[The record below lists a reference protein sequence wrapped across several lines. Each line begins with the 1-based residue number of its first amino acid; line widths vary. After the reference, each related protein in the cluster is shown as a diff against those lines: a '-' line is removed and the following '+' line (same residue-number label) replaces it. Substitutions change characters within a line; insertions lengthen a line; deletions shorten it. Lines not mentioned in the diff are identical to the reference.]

1 MWKAALAGAV
11 ALATIGSFSVS
22 HDGVGIARAA
32 AQDIVVSESQIAQ
45 LRSTLRL
52 TAQQEHHWRP
62 VEARLRSLARQQD
75 QPSADGGFVQR
86 VRSSAGY
93 ALTALALQRLK
104 SAAQPLIR
112 ALDDEQKQAG
122 MMALQSMGVTF

>member
-11 ALATIGSFSVS
+11 ALATIGSVSVS
-22 HDGVGIARAA
+22 HDGIGIAPAA
-32 AQDIVVSESQIAQ
+32 AQDVVVSEAQIAQ
-45 LRSTLRL
+45 LRNTLRL

-62 VEARLRSLARQQD
+62 VEARLRSLARQREA
-75 QPSADGGFVQR
+75 SADGGIVQR

-93 ALTALALQRLK
+93 ALTAVALQRLK

-112 ALDDEQKQAG
+112 ALNDEQKQAG
-122 MMALQSMGVTF
+122 LSALQSMGVTF